1 METFLP
7 DLPDHP
13 APLRPPRSKVSSR
26 TASHVSSSQQ
36 QQPTN
41 TQLPKT
47 LLKPFT
53 QQPPPT
59 FPKPSPDVQPQL
71 YSQPAQPPPTYP
83 KPFTQTLQTQE
94 VSQRFIQSLPRPYLQ
109 TASSNALPKAQVP
122 LKTPPIPQSL
132 PQPLVKSK
140 SLPLAHKEDFSR
152 QSVLSGDPKSP
163 AESGDTLT
171 DEMCSKQMSIKER

>member
-1 METFLP
+1 M
-7 DLPDHP
+7 PDHP
-13 APLRPPRSKVSSR
+13 APLRPLRAKVSSR
-26 TASHVSSSQQ
+26 TASHISSGQQ

-59 FPKPSPDVQPQL
+59 LPKPSSDVQPQPF
-71 YSQPAQPPPTYP
+71 SQPAQPPPTYP
-83 KPFTQTLQTQE
+83 KPFTQSLQTQQIP
-94 VSQRFIQSLPRPYLQ
+94 QRFIQSLPKPYLQ

-122 LKTPPIPQSL
+122 LKIPPKPQSL
-132 PQPLVKSK
+132 PQALVKSK
-140 SLPLAHKEDFSR
+140 SLPLDHKEDFSR

-163 AESGDTLT
+163 AESGDTPP
-171 DEMCSKQMSIKER
+171 DGMCSKQMSIKER